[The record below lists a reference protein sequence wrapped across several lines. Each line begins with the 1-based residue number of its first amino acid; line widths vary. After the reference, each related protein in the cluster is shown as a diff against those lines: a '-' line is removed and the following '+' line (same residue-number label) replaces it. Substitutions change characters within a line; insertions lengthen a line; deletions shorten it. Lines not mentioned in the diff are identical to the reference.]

1 MADENAV
8 TLEALERE
16 ADEALKAEE
25 VPPSTEPDESAQGAE
40 EASEQTEQSDDAG
53 TEQAEPSGKKMV
65 EVPVQKLAKLRE
77 QRRTEREEKER
88 LQKQNEDLIRQL
100 SLMGN
105 SQQQAK
111 PASVPTLESCDYDE
125 GKYQAALVQFQ
136 NQTLEQRLAEIEQNR
151 LQQQR
156 AQLMQQQLEQSVN
169 EHYKRVESLGVSADD
184 FIPAEKTIR
193 DTFGDAAVDQL
204 IDAIGDGSEKVVYH
218 LGLNQAEREKVERLI
233 QLDPTG
239 LKAMSHIGRLAA
251 KLSAEPPQQKI
262 SQAPAADR
270 PVSGG
275 GAPQSGSKVVAR
287 LKQLDGMANRDQFRE
302 YKKKLIA
309 AGQTELLRQHGYI

>member
-1 MADENAV
+1 MADESVV
-8 TLEALERE
+8 TLEALEQE
-16 ADEALKAEE
+16 AAEALKAED
-25 VPPSTEPDESAQGAE
+25 VPPSTESDETAPGAVDAGEQVDELTDAGAE
-40 EASEQTEQSDDAG
+40 QAG
-53 TEQAEPSGKKMV
+53 PSGKKMV

-105 SQQQAK
+105 SQQQTK
-111 PASVPTLESCDYDE
+111 PATVPTLESCDYDE

-136 NQTLEQRLAEIEQNR
+136 NQTLEQRLAEIEHNR

-169 EHYKRVESLGVSADD
+169 EHYKRVESLGVSIDD
-184 FIPAEKTIR
+184 FIPAEARLR
-193 DTFGDAAVDQL
+193 DTFGDAAVDQM
-204 IDAIGDGSEKVVYH
+204 IDAIGEGSERVVYH
-218 LGLNQAEREKVERLI
+218 LDLNHAERDKVERLI

-239 LKAMSHIGRLAA
+239 LKAMTHIGRLAA
-251 KLSAEPPQQKI
+251 KLSAEPPQQRI

-309 AGQTELLRQHGYI
+309 AGQTELLRQHDYI